1 MTSTLTKR
9 QLKMLKR
16 RHTIVSTLV
25 EMLRARDFT
34 YFTKETLYAVV
45 GWEFMQSGRQG
56 QQFNSLESG
65 IFEAFTI
72 IKLLRKFYSIDP
84 SSNSSYEQVL
94 SRRMQELKHLLPSD
108 IPVPVEPPQARPRN
122 QSKTSLSNRSGSHKR
137 LQTLKAADYMRPY
150 TAAILED
157 PLVKRR
163 PGFRPKVI
171 PPEYF
176 ETVERHR
183 ASLLKQRPLSSVK
196 NPRRSLPGKQEGP
209 RPASQKPMK
218 PGEHRTVLRALKA
231 LHIPVQ
237 PPSAKKRWDQPQSSR
252 RSNDLEKYVKI
263 YGMAKAAVDLNT

>member
-1 MTSTLTKR
+1 
-9 QLKMLKR
+9 MLKR
-16 RHTIVSTLV
+16 RHSIVSTLV
-25 EMLRARDFT
+25 EMLRARDLT

-56 QQFNSLESG
+56 QQFTSLETG

-72 IKLLRKFYSIDP
+72 IKLLRKFFAIDP
-84 SSNSSYEQVL
+84 SSNSSYELVL
-94 SRRMQELKHLLPSD
+94 SRRMQELRHLLPPD
-108 IPVPVEPPQARPRN
+108 FPAPVDLPQARPRN
-122 QSKTSLSNRSGSHKR
+122 LSKTSLSHRSESQKR
-137 LQTLKAADYMRPY
+137 LKPANYLRPY
-150 TAAILED
+150 TAAVVED

-163 PGFRPKVI
+163 PGYRPKVI

-196 NPRRSLPGKQEGP
+196 NPRRSLPAKGDP
-209 RPASQKPMK
+209 RPASQKPLK

-231 LHIPVQ
+231 LHIPVA

-263 YGMAKAAVDLNT
+263 YGTAKAVVDLNT